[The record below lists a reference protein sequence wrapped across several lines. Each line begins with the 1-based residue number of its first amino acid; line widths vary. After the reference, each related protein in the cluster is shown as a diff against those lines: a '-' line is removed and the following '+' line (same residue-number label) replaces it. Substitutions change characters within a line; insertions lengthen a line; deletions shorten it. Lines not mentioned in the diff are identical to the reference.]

1 MPQDFQASCLLNPLP
16 VPAYLWDMETQKVF
30 AANDAL
36 LQLLG
41 YSEEELCKL
50 DWRNLVVAEEIITA
64 QRAIDV
70 GAIMKAVRWH
80 WRKKDGTVIGVTLA
94 SRRTPFVDDNGRV
107 RDVYVALVL
116 NVGRDGSVPA
126 MEAFPEL
133 LK

>member
-16 VPAYLWDMETQKVF
+16 VPAYLWDIETQKVF

-50 DWRNLVVAEEIITA
+50 DWRNLVVAEVIITA

-94 SRRTPFVDDNGRV
+94 SRRTAFVDDNGRV

-116 NVGRDGSVPA
+116 NVGQDGSVPA
-126 MEAFPEL
+126 MAAFP
-133 LK
+133 

>member
-16 VPAYLWDMETQKVF
+16 VPAYLWDIETQKVF

-116 NVGRDGSVPA
+116 NVGQDGSVPA
-126 MEAFPEL
+126 MAAFP
-133 LK
+133 

>member
-16 VPAYLWDMETQKVF
+16 VPAYLWDIETQKVF

-36 LQLLG
+36 RQLFG

-50 DWRNLVVAEEIITA
+50 AWRNLVVAEEIITA

-80 WRKKDGTVIGVTLA
+80 WRKKERTVSGVTLA
-94 SRRTPFVDDNGRV
+94 SRRTPFVDYNGRV

-126 MEAFPEL
+126 MAAFPEL

>member
-16 VPAYLWDMETQKVF
+16 VPAYLWDIETQKVF

-80 WRKKDGTVIGVTLA
+80 WRKKEGTVIGVTLA

-116 NVGRDGSVPA
+116 NVGQDGSVPA
-126 MEAFPEL
+126 MEAFP
-133 LK
+133 

>member
-16 VPAYLWDMETQKVF
+16 VPAYLWDIETQKVF

-116 NVGRDGSVPA
+116 NVGQDGSVPA
-126 MEAFPEL
+126 MAAFPEL

>member
-16 VPAYLWDMETQKVF
+16 VPAYLWDIETQKVF

-126 MEAFPEL
+126 MEAFP
-133 LK
+133 

>member
-16 VPAYLWDMETQKVF
+16 VPAYLWDIETQKVF

-94 SRRTPFVDDNGRV
+94 SRRAPFVDDNGRV

-116 NVGRDGSVPA
+116 NVGQDGSVPA
-126 MEAFPEL
+126 MEAFP
-133 LK
+133 

>member
-16 VPAYLWDMETQKVF
+16 VPAYLWDIETQKVF

-94 SRRTPFVDDNGRV
+94 SRRTAFVDDNGRV

-116 NVGRDGSVPA
+116 NVGQDGSVPA
-126 MEAFPEL
+126 MGAFP
-133 LK
+133 

>member
-16 VPAYLWDMETQKVF
+16 VPAYLWDIETQKVF

-94 SRRTPFVDDNGRV
+94 SRRTAFVDDNGRV

-116 NVGRDGSVPA
+116 NVGQDGSVPA
-126 MEAFPEL
+126 MAAFP
-133 LK
+133 

>member
-1 MPQDFQASCLLNPLP
+1 MNPLP
-16 VPAYLWDMETQKVF
+16 VPAYLWDIETQKVF

-116 NVGRDGSVPA
+116 NVGQDGSVPA
-126 MEAFPEL
+126 MEAFP
-133 LK
+133 

>member
-16 VPAYLWDMETQKVF
+16 VPAYLWDIETQKVF

-116 NVGRDGSVPA
+116 NVGQDGSVPA
-126 MEAFPEL
+126 MEAFP
-133 LK
+133 

>member
-1 MPQDFQASCLLNPLP
+1 MHQDFQASCLLNPLP
-16 VPAYLWDMETQKVF
+16 VPAYLWDIETQKFF

-116 NVGRDGSVPA
+116 NVGQDGSVPA
-126 MEAFPEL
+126 MEAFP
-133 LK
+133 

>member
-70 GAIMKAVRWH
+70 GAIMKAVRWQ
-80 WRKKDGTVIGVTLA
+80 WRKKEGTVIGVTLA

-116 NVGRDGSVPA
+116 NVGQDGSVPA
-126 MEAFPEL
+126 MGAFP
-133 LK
+133 

>member
-1 MPQDFQASCLLNPLP
+1 MHQDFQASCLLNPLP
-16 VPAYLWDMETQKVF
+16 VPAYLWDIETQKVF

-80 WRKKDGTVIGVTLA
+80 WRKKDGTVISVTLLHW
-94 SRRTPFVDDNGRV
+94 
-107 RDVYVALVL
+107 RDKLGECL
-116 NVGRDGSVPA
+116 
-126 MEAFPEL
+126 
-133 LK
+133 